1 MECMRCFLIYKA
13 LVKTQEGYFILEP
26 YCPSVL
32 NRAIKTPKLYFRDTG
47 LACYLTRWLTPET
60 LANGAMA
67 GEIFETYVISEILKS
82 YSNAGIDYHY
92 CVSYYRGKDKKD
104 SSESEIDFIIEKD
117 GLLYPV
123 EIKKT
128 SKPAADMTSAFT
140 ILDNIPEKKRGTGA
154 VVCMCSAPGLIREN
168 ILAIPV
174 WYV

>member
-1 MECMRCFLIYKA
+1 M
-13 LVKTQEGYFILEP
+13 
-26 YCPSVL
+26 
-32 NRAIKTPKLYFRDTG
+32 
-47 LACYLTRWLTPET
+47 W
-60 LANGAMA
+60 
-67 GEIFETYVISEILKS
+67 LKS
-82 YSNAGIDYHY
+82 ANSNT
-92 CVSYYRGKDKKD
+92 
-104 SSESEIDFIIEKD
+104 ESEIDFIIEKD

-154 VVCMCSAPGLIREN
+154 VVCMCSAPGLLREN

>member
-1 MECMRCFLIYKA
+1 MECMRCFLIYKV
-13 LVKTQEGYFILEP
+13 LVKTQADYFILEP

-128 SKPAADMTSAFT
+128 AKPTADMTSAFT

-154 VVCMCSAPGLIREN
+154 VVCMCSAPGVLREN